1 MPRSQG
7 EGDSTLSAFARAS
20 DAAVAAIAFQRAL
33 AKEPW
38 PPGIE
43 LSVRAGMHTG
53 EAQVDGGDY
62 LGAAV
67 SRAARIRG
75 LARGGQIFV
84 SQATA
89 ELIADS
95 LPEDVTLHR
104 IGRFTLA
111 GLSREEEVSELCAED
126 LAVSP
131 VPAGLASEGGI
142 GETRDDEIK
151 RSPVA
156 FPSALETDAPFVGRE
171 AELATLRSWWSHT
184 LGTDRRRV
192 VLMSGDAGM
201 GKTRLAIEFARAVHD
216 QMGTVLA
223 GRCYPENVVPYQP
236 FVEAVGWYFRTAPA
250 AEVRAD
256 LVRTGSLL
264 TRLVPDV
271 AADFVDLPEPVQ
283 AEPDTQRYLMFEAVN
298 DLLGTLAASAPVL
311 LVVEDLHWADRPT
324 LALLSHLART
334 LEPARLVILGTY
346 RADEVT
352 AGDHPMQAV
361 LSELRRDDS
370 LTELALSGLEEDDVA
385 RLCEAAFPF
394 EPGPD
399 FVRSM
404 RRETEGNPFFVREIC
419 SHFTELGVDDPTAPF
434 TLETLGVPEGVKQVI
449 GRRVA
454 HLPEAAGRMLVTAA
468 IIGREFDLDL
478 LVSVTGDSED
488 ELLDLL
494 DAAAG
499 AHVVEETIVPGRFT
513 FLHALTREA
522 LSDSL
527 SATRR
532 ARLHLRVAR
541 AIEEARGARVDD
553 QLGAL
558 AYHYSAAGSDDGKA
572 IEYAQRA
579 GDQALQRLAHEEA
592 AGYFERGLALARAFD
607 ATRCDL
613 LFGLAEAL
621 RRAGDVTGARD
632 AFIEAGAVAREL
644 GDAERLARA
653 AIANYRGHVFASP
666 GWHEPAIDLL
676 EEALT
681 VLPDVDDPLR
691 ARVLAALGLE
701 VYFTVDQERA
711 DAVSTAGVEMAR
723 RLADDDAL
731 AFCLACR
738 HTAIFD
744 PAHLADRLEVST
756 ELIEVGSRIG
766 NPELVLTGHVH
777 HACDLLE
784 SARVEDARA
793 EAEVCATLVEELGQP
808 ALRYFVLW
816 LQSTLAL
823 LDGHFEEAEHLAR
836 ESFELGL
843 AASHPDSAVV
853 YGTQTVVFAW
863 QRGDT
868 TVLVEPTVDIL
879 GRVPQLPAWR
889 AALALVFALGS
900 RRDDARA
907 LLHEVAGDLD
917 GLAFSST
924 LCGAL
929 VALAETA
936 RALEDAEPAE
946 AIYQWLVPFADR
958 LCVISLSLTEMGPIS
973 RPLGVLSRLAGD
985 YDRAEQHLLD
995 ALATSERIGAPAH
1008 IVRTQVDL
1016 AQTLLARGADGDT
1029 ERARELLD
1037 VAMSAARDLGLA
1049 GMVLDAL
1056 ALKSQALV

>member
-20 DAAVAAIAFQRAL
+20 DAAAAAIAFQRAL
-33 AKEPW
+33 VKEPW
-38 PPGIE
+38 PPGIQ

-53 EAQVDGGDY
+53 EAQVDQGDY

-104 IGRFTLA
+104 IGRFALT
-111 GLSREEEVSELCAED
+111 GLSREEEVSELCADD
-126 LAVSP
+126 LTAAP
-131 VPAGLASEGGI
+131 VAPATTTPDT
-142 GETRDDEIK
+142 ETHDDEIK

-184 LGTDRRRV
+184 VGTDRRRV
-192 VLMSGDAGM
+192 VFMSGDAGM
-201 GKTRLAIEFARAVHD
+201 GKTRLAIEFARVVYD
-216 QMGTVLA
+216 QQSTVLS
-223 GRCYPENVVPYQP
+223 GRCYAENVVPYQP
-236 FVEAVGWYFRTAPA
+236 FVEAVGWYLRTAPA

-298 DLLGTLAASAPVL
+298 DLFVTLAASAPVL

-334 LEPARLVILGTY
+334 LEPARLVVLGTY

-352 AGDHPMQAV
+352 GDHPMQAV

-370 LTELALSGLEEDDVA
+370 LVELALTGLEEDDVGL
-385 RLCEAAFPF
+385 LCAAACPF
-394 EPGPD
+394 EPGPE
-399 FVRSM
+399 FVHSM

-419 SHFTELGVDDPTAPF
+419 SHFTELGAGDPSAPF

-454 HLPEAAGRMLVTAA
+454 HLPEAAGPMLTTAA
-468 IIGREFDLDL
+468 VIGREFDLDL
-478 LVSVTGDSED
+478 LETVTGDSED

-494 DAAAG
+494 EAAAS
-499 AHVVEETIVPGRFT
+499 ARVVEETIVPGRFS
-513 FLHALTREA
+513 FLHALTRDA
-522 LSDSL
+522 LYDSL

-532 ARLHLRVAR
+532 SRLHLRVAR
-541 AIEEARGARVDD
+541 AIEDARGARVDD

-558 AYHYSAAGSDDGKA
+558 AYHYAAAGSDADKA

-592 AGYFERGLALARAFD
+592 AAYFERGLALAHAFD
-607 ATRCDL
+607 VTRCDL
-613 LFGLAEAL
+613 LFGLAEAR

-632 AFIEAGAVAREL
+632 AFIDAGAVAREL

-701 VYFTVDQERA
+701 VYFTSDQERA

-723 RLADDDAL
+723 RLHDDDAL

-744 PAHLADRLEVST
+744 PAHLADRLEVSS

-766 NPELVLTGHVH
+766 NPEFVLTGHVH

-793 EAEVCATLVEELGQP
+793 EADVCATLVEELGQP
-808 ALRYFVLW
+808 SHRYFVLW

-823 LDGHFEEAEHLAR
+823 LDGRFDEAEHLAH

-853 YGTQTVVFAW
+853 YGTQTVVLAW

-868 TVLVEPTVDIL
+868 TELVEPTEDIL
-879 GRVPQLPAWR
+879 TRVPQLPAWR
-889 AALALVFALGS
+889 AALALVFAFGS
-900 RRDDARA
+900 RHDDART
-907 LLHEVAGDLD
+907 LLHEVAADLD

-929 VALAETA
+929 VALTETA
-936 RALEDAEPAE
+936 RVLGDAEPAE
-946 AIYQWLVPFADR
+946 AIYEWLVPFADR

-973 RPLGVLSRLAGD
+973 RSLGVLSRLAGEF
-985 YDRAEQHLLD
+985 DRAEQHLLD
-995 ALATSERIGAPAH
+995 ALATSERIAAPAH
-1008 IVRTQVDL
+1008 AARAQVEL
-1016 AQTLLARGADGDT
+1016 AQTLLARGAEGDAA
-1029 ERARELLD
+1029 RARELLD
-1037 VAMSAARDLGLA
+1037 VAMPAARDLGLA
-1049 GMVLDAL
+1049 GIVLDAL
-1056 ALKSQALV
+1056 DLKSAAAV